1 MTASD
6 AVVEAKD
13 AAAIARS
20 NATDGMVDLAAAT
33 AAAANDGFANATAAA
48 PRKTSRK
55 NSATEA
61 LARLGGKKF

>member
-1 MTASD
+1 MTVND

-20 NATDGMVDLAAAT
+20 NATDGMVDTGA
-33 AAAANDGFANATAAA
+33 AAAANDGTANATAAA

>member
-1 MTASD
+1 MTVND

-20 NATDGMVDLAAAT
+20 NATDGMVDT
-33 AAAANDGFANATAAA
+33 GAAAANDATAAA

>member
-1 MTASD
+1 MTVND

-20 NATDGMVDLAAAT
+20 NATDGMVDT
-33 AAAANDGFANATAAA
+33 GAAAANDGTANATAAA

>member
-1 MTASD
+1 MTVND

-20 NATDGMVDLAAAT
+20 NATDGMDVVASAAAAT
-33 AAAANDGFANATAAA
+33 KEATLTAATAV
-48 PRKTSRK
+48 RKTSRK